1 MQKIMFNDK
10 YGLTKAVLEGKKT
23 QTRRVCK
30 VQPEFKSYEIA
41 FPVGWIN
48 EDDPLQDPLYGAYR
62 WVNKDNP
69 KEKSN
74 WIIPQFKVGEVVA
87 IAQSYKDAG
96 YLPSQIIYRSIPEI
110 NGYIK
115 EKVCNQK
122 GWNNKMFVGPNL
134 MPHQIR
140 ITNVRVER
148 LQDISDEDCLAEGVV
163 INEPKIK
170 GSIKS
175 YYPCKYLKQ
184 CADNVGWGRVFDTPQ
199 KAYAELID
207 KVSGKGTWERNPY
220 VFVYDFE
227 LIK

>member
-10 YGLTKAVLEGKKT
+10 YGLTQAVLEGKKT

-69 KEKSN
+69 KEKSD

-87 IAQSYKDAG
+87 IVQSYKDAANWA
-96 YLPSQIIYRSIPEI
+96 LVEDC
-110 NGYIK
+110 K
-115 EKVCNQK
+115 EFEGKEPWLMA
-122 GWNNKMFVGPNL
+122 GWNNKMFVRPDY

-148 LQDISDEDCLAEGVV
+148 LQDISDKDCLAEG
-163 INEPKIK
+163 IIK
-170 GSIKS
+170 GKVGSEDTHFMDA
-175 YYPCKYLKQ
+175 YYIPNKPLEPIC
-184 CADNVGWGRVFDTPQ
+184 TPRE
-199 KAYAELID
+199 AYAELID
-207 KVSGKGTWERNPY
+207 KVSGKGTWYKNPY
-220 VFVYDFE
+220 VWVYDFE

>member
-62 WVNKDNP
+62 WVNKYNP
-69 KEKSN
+69 KEKSD

-87 IAQSYKDAG
+87 VAQSYKDAG

-115 EKVCNQK
+115 EKACNQK
-122 GWNNKMFVGPNL
+122 GWNNKMFIGPNL
-134 MPHQIR
+134 MPYQIR

-148 LQDISDEDCLAEGVV
+148 LQDISDEDCLAEG
-163 INEPKIK
+163 IIK
-170 GSIKS
+170 GKVGSEDTHFMDA
-175 YYPCKYLKQ
+175 YYIPNKPLEPIC
-184 CADNVGWGRVFDTPQ
+184 TPRE
-199 KAYAELID
+199 AYAELID
-207 KVSGKGTWERNPY
+207 KVSGKGTWDKNPY
-220 VFVYDFE
+220 VWVYDFE

>member
-10 YGLTKAVLEGKKT
+10 YGLTQAVLEGKKT

-69 KEKSN
+69 KEKSD

-87 IAQSYKDAG
+87 IAQSYKDAHIDFIQCDIRPKHNHIWG
-96 YLPSQIIYRSIPEI
+96 HT
-110 NGYIK
+110 
-115 EKVCNQK
+115 CNMK
-122 GWNNKMFVGPNL
+122 GWNNKMFVQADV

-148 LQDISDEDCLAEGVV
+148 LQDISDEDCLAEG
-163 INEPKIK
+163 IIK
-170 GSIKS
+170 GKVGSEDTHFMDA
-175 YYPCKYLKQ
+175 YYIPNKPLEPIC
-184 CADNVGWGRVFDTPQ
+184 TPRE
-199 KAYAELID
+199 AYANLID
-207 KVSGKGTWERNPY
+207 KVSGKGIWDKNPY
-220 VFVYDFE
+220 VWVYDFE

>member
-30 VQPEFKSYEIA
+30 VQQEFKSYEIA

-74 WIIPQFKVGEVVA
+74 WIIPQFKIGEVVA
-87 IAQSYKDAG
+87 VAQSYKDAG

-115 EKVCNQK
+115 EKACNQK

-148 LQDISDEDCLAEGVV
+148 LQYISDEDCLAEG
-163 INEPKIK
+163 IIK
-170 GSIKS
+170 GKVGSEDTHFMDS
-175 YYPCKYLKQ
+175 YYIPNKPLEPIC
-184 CADNVGWGRVFDTPQ
+184 TPRE
-199 KAYAELID
+199 AYAKLID
-207 KVSGKGTWERNPY
+207 KVSGKGTWNKNPY
-220 VFVYDFE
+220 VWVYDFE